1 MKHETQA
8 LNLANMMQ
16 KHVSYPTYDLTL
28 PLVTVRSNKLK
39 KLSVNDILLTGF
51 DTLELLLMNGNTI
64 YATMRLRSMG
74 NAHGAEIYHLDED
87 AIKQI
92 DSKKYKI
99 LKISF
104 GTVQSKALEIG
115 STIDM
120 THVDLEKVTLIAE
133 NKIIAEGSLVN
144 VDEEIAIQ
152 IKESELI

>member
-8 LNLANMMQ
+8 INLAMMMQ
-16 KHVSYPTYDLTL
+16 KHIPYPTYDLTL

-39 KLSVNDILLTGF
+39 KLSVNDILLIGI
-51 DTLELLLMNGNTI
+51 DTLELLLMDGNTI
-64 YATMRLRSMG
+64 CANMRLKPME
-74 NAHGAEIYHLDED
+74 NAHGAEIVYIDED
-87 AIKQI
+87 TIKQI

-115 STIDM
+115 STIDI
-120 THVDLEKVTLIAE
+120 THVDLEKVTLVSE
-133 NKIIAEGSLVN
+133 GKIIAEGSLVN

-152 IKESELI
+152 IKKVN